1 MARKIKTGDQII
13 TVSMGELKVY
23 QANPRTLE
31 AEAGIKEY
39 EVKLD
44 LIQAEDYIAAH
55 KRLGDIVS
63 DDAGQFRNS
72 DRAGGNF
79 TPKSVGED
87 HNLEEEIAGRILRE
101 IAEDI
106 DTIASKSDAPLFLTV
121 PEPIEKELLDL
132 LKEITKERLVKT
144 LPKDYI
150 KLDKETLLERINEA

>member
-13 TVSMGELKVY
+13 TVSKGELKVY
-23 QANPRTLE
+23 QAKPRTLE
-31 AEAGIKEY
+31 AEAGLKEY

-72 DRAGGNF
+72 DRAGGDF

-87 HNLEEEIAGRILRE
+87 HKLEEEIEARILRE

-106 DTIASKSDAPLFLTV
+106 ETIASKSNAPLFLTV
-121 PEPIEKELLDL
+121 PEPIEKELLSL
-132 LKEITKERLVKT
+132 LKESTAERIIKT
-144 LPKDYI
+144 VPKDYVKI
-150 KLDKETLLERINEA
+150 DKETLLERINEA